1 VSLLFKKQQ
10 EKVVMSDSTQH
21 KLSKIR
27 PPRVQLTYD
36 VETGGAVEP
45 RSLDFV
51 VGVVADLC
59 PAGPTADKA
68 LKERKFVEVDKEN
81 LSKVM
86 SSLKPSLKLSVEN
99 KLTGDGSNMRLEL
112 AFSQMKDFSPEGVAE
127 KVPALAK
134 LMETRRKLNDLL
146 AKLEGNDGL
155 NDLLSEVV
163 LNTEVREKALA
174 QVREDDTQQKK

>member
-1 VSLLFKKQQ
+1 
-10 EKVVMSDSTQH
+10 MSDSTQQ
-21 KLSKIR
+21 KLGKVR

-36 VETGGAVEP
+36 VETGGATEQ

-51 VGVVADLC
+51 MGVVADLC
-59 PAGPTADKA
+59 PSGPTAEKP
-68 LKERKFVEVDKEN
+68 LKERKFVEVDKED

-86 SSLKPSLKLSVEN
+86 SSLKPTLKLAVEN
-99 KLTGDGSNMRLEL
+99 KLAGDGSSMGLNLT
-112 AFSQMKDFSPEGVAE
+112 FKQMKDFSPEGVAE
-127 KVPALAK
+127 NVPVLAK

-146 AKLEGNDGL
+146 AKLEGNDNL

-174 QVREDDTQQKK
+174 QVRREEDPSDSSDPASVA